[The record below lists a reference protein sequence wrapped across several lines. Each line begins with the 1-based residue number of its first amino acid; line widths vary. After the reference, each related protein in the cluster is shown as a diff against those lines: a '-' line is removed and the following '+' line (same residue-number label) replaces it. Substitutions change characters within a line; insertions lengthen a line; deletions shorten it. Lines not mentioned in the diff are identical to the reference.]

1 MVWVVRI
8 LANSYWFYGIEA
20 EEYGIIVHLMLLS
33 AYFNLYKVMNMVYF
47 LNQIAFQVEWEMS
60 CDFKSCQS
68 KNGMF
73 ANMS

>member
-1 MVWVVRI
+1 
-8 LANSYWFYGIEA
+8 
-20 EEYGIIVHLMLLS
+20 
-33 AYFNLYKVMNMVYF
+33 MNMVYF